1 MGKGTKQRLHHKID
15 LKQQYPCDMA
25 PPFNSQ

>member
-15 LKQQYPCDMA
+15 LKQQHPHDMA
-25 PPFNSQ
+25 QGGQK